1 MLSRNFTYHHTLK
14 YADKWLIQ
22 HISDKI
28 LTEPFKKYCTGLSW
42 KALWCIST
50 DVHCW
55 FCVCVA
61 LKCLIWF
68 HLQLRF
74 PKHKQRIWLY
84 TVTVTPL
91 ETSAIYVSKRVPTAY
106 LNQNRTRHVDPSCLV
121 FGVCINIV
129 EFWQN
134 NLAMADNLL
143 PFFIHLHGCFLQFSV
158 FFIH

>member
-1 MLSRNFTYHHTLK
+1 MLSRNFTYHYTLK
-14 YADKWLIQ
+14 FADKWLIQ

-28 LTEPFKKYCTGLSW
+28 LTETFKKYCTGLSW

-68 HLQLRF
+68 HLQLLF
-74 PKHKQRIWLY
+74 PKHKQRIRLY

-91 ETSAIYVSKRVPTAY
+91 ETSAIYVSKRVPTANS
-106 LNQNRTRHVDPSCLV
+106 NQKRSRHASCLV
-121 FGVCINIV
+121 CGVGMNIQIKSTSHARCPHTV
-129 EFWQN
+129 PHTTSCMFS
-134 NLAMADNLL
+134 ANLL
-143 PFFIHLHGCFLQFSV
+143 FQDT
-158 FFIH
+158 